1 MNRAEYESLARD
13 ATQITVAFTQQAVLP
28 ENGFNNGKDFGKFW
42 ADCLDEMVVGYDKRK
57 FSKSINP
64 SKRDEYGNLVADL

>member
-1 MNRAEYESLARD
+1 MNKAEYELLARD

-42 ADCLDEMVVGYDKRK
+42 ADCLDQMVAGYEKRQFTK
-57 FSKSINP
+57 RINP
-64 SKRDEYGNLVADL
+64 PIRDEFGNRIPEF